1 MSISRHLIAVVLFAS
16 FSSSGAN
23 ALAQSEA
30 IDPKSPPTKETNT
43 DLLAGPEVEAE
54 AAAGEG
60 GAMGPAGGLGG
71 RQPKRAENIPIR
83 QWMQQ
88 VRALEGLTTE
98 QQQDIAAV
106 FSEFQRAQRE
116 YQQEHADEMRDLQAK
131 IRQARESGQEP
142 EVGLREQMQKLEA
155 DMPKPPDY
163 QRRIWALLSS
173 EQQEALRQRIA
184 EMERRALERRRSAQA
199 SRDAEEADDEMM
211 AGDQSADTDA
221 KPGIEDKDGG
231 SDEMMGDPE
240 EPDRPNARGRM
251 RERRRAAET
260 SDSLTG
266 LDDLARRRVEF
277 LLQHIS
283 ASSPA
288 RAGDAPSPA
297 ERAFKFE
304 EDGRSETP

>member
-1 MSISRHLIAVVLFAS
+1 MSISNRLIAVMLVAS

-30 IDPKSPPTKETNT
+30 ADPKSPPTKDTT
-43 DLLAGPEVEAE
+43 ADLLAGPEVEAE

-60 GAMGPAGGLGG
+60 GAMGSGGGPG
-71 RQPKRAENIPIR
+71 QRRRAENIPIR

-88 VRALEGLTTE
+88 VRDLEGLTAQ
-98 QQQDIAAV
+98 QQQDIAAA

-116 YQQEHADEMRDLQAK
+116 YQQAHADDMRELQAK

-142 EVGLREQMQKLEA
+142 AASLREQMQKLEA
-155 DMPKPPDY
+155 GMPKPPDY
-163 QRRIWALLSS
+163 QGRIWALLSS

-199 SRDAEEADDEMM
+199 SRDADEAGGEMM
-211 AGDQSADTDA
+211 AGDQSADADA
-221 KPGIEDKDGG
+221 KPETGDKAGV
-231 SDEMMGDPE
+231 SDEMMGDTA
-240 EPDRPNARGRM
+240 EPDRANARARV
-251 RERRRAAET
+251 RERRRLAEAG
-260 SDSLTG
+260 DDLAG

-277 LLQHIS
+277 LRQHIS

-297 ERAFKFE
+297 ERTFKFE
-304 EDGRSETP
+304 EDVD